1 MAIRGKDE
9 ETKNGMTIITNMN
22 GEKRANEKLEA
33 KYEPGIT
40 SKELNKLP
48 GDTIQEKIEK
58 KFERQR
64 TNGLNDEPDEMMVAK
79 LNRKEKNDLALL
91 KTKEENS
98 DTFGPLSEKEKE
110 RLNELLIKEKED

>member
-1 MAIRGKDE
+1 MAINFR
-9 ETKNGMTIITNMN
+9 
-22 GEKRANEKLEA
+22 GEKLKEPEDNI
-33 KYEPGIT
+33 KY
-40 SKELNKLP
+40 S
-48 GDTIQEKIEK
+48 EK

-64 TNGLNDEPDEMMVAK
+64 ENGLNDESEEMMMAK

-98 DTFGPLSEKEKE
+98 DTFGPLTTKEKE

>member
-1 MAIRGKDE
+1 MAINSR
-9 ETKNGMTIITNMN
+9 
-22 GEKRANEKLEA
+22 GEKIKEPEDNI
-33 KYEPGIT
+33 KY
-40 SKELNKLP
+40 S
-48 GDTIQEKIEK
+48 EK

>member
-1 MAIRGKDE
+1 MAINFK
-9 ETKNGMTIITNMN
+9 
-22 GEKRANEKLEA
+22 GEKLK
-33 KYEPGIT
+33 EPEDNVRY
-40 SKELNKLP
+40 S
-48 GDTIQEKIEK
+48 EK

-79 LNRKEKNDLALL
+79 LNRKEKNDLAIL

-98 DTFGPLSEKEKE
+98 DTFGPLTTKEKE

>member
-1 MAIRGKDE
+1 MAI
-9 ETKNGMTIITNMN
+9 NFS
-22 GEKRANEKLEA
+22 GEKLK
-33 KYEPGIT
+33 EPEDNIRY
-40 SKELNKLP
+40 S
-48 GDTIQEKIEK
+48 EK

-64 TNGLNDEPDEMMVAK
+64 TNGLNDAPDEMMVAK

>member
-1 MAIRGKDE
+1 MAI
-9 ETKNGMTIITNMN
+9 NFS
-22 GEKRANEKLEA
+22 GEKLK
-33 KYEPGIT
+33 EPEDNIRY
-40 SKELNKLP
+40 S
-48 GDTIQEKIEK
+48 EK

-64 TNGLNDEPDEMMVAK
+64 DNGLNNESEDMMMVK